1 MAEHPEQFEGTITIE
16 WGGPE
21 PAGQGMKGWMIVLRA
36 EDGEPVTTVTDLTV
50 VHARADGFVWA
61 ELTMFATEDGK
72 PVLRTTGKGFE
83 PAAVHGGQI
92 ATATFPFLVAGM
104 TISGEAS

>member
-72 PVLRTTGKGFE
+72 PVLRTTGKGCE
-83 PAAVHGGQI
+83 PAAVHGGEI